1 MRSFQDIDHRT
12 HFPIIIETS
21 KSKYFN
27 RDIYDFLSAKDSK
40 HFVSLE
46 LYGFDKEILYNNFI
60 QKNIFNSKKTFFI
73 QNYHKSIN
81 IF

>member
-21 KSKYFN
+21 NSKYFN

-60 QKNIFNSKKTFFI
+60 QIYSKGVLNVILNLLGKN
-73 QNYHKSIN
+73 
-81 IF
+81 

>member
-60 QKNIFNSKKTFFI
+60 QIYSKGVLNVILNLLGKN
-73 QNYHKSIN
+73 Q
-81 IF
+81 